1 MHSKSVRWI
10 KVCHPCNLN
19 VQDYH
24 RYKQLISRLPYTQSP
39 WGPVISSKGIFEI
52 SSQLKIQ
59 LGREKLYTLFSFFPF
74 SFEIENTLESL
85 WSDIIDLDNI
95 FFFLLCNVNVHFS
108 NIKPLIWVAPPEH
121 SIEAGNHFYIRV
133 CYAERK
139 TTLAWR
145 RLEISHQK
153 ALFSPP
159 QPKHF
164 TQRGQSHQLL
174 KQNPNYAVFPQRN

>member
-1 MHSKSVRWI
+1 MWI
-10 KVCHPCNLN
+10 EVCHPCNLSIK
-19 VQDYH
+19 DYH
-24 RYKQLISRLPYTQSP
+24 RHRQFISRLPYTQSP
-39 WGPVISSKGIFEI
+39 WGPITSSKRIVEI
-52 SSQLKIQ
+52 SAQLQIE
-59 LGREKLYTLFSFFPF
+59 LGREYLYTLFSFSPF
-74 SFEIENTLESL
+74 SFEIENKLESL
-85 WSDIIDLDNI
+85 WSDIIALRNTF
-95 FFFLLCNVNVHFS
+95 FFFLLCNMNVRFS

>member
-10 KVCHPCNLN
+10 KVCHPCNLS

-24 RYKQLISRLPYTQSP
+24 RYRQLISRLPYTQSP
-39 WGPVISSKGIFEI
+39 SGLVTSSKGIVEI
-52 SSQLKIQ
+52 SLYLQTELST
-59 LGREKLYTLFSFFPF
+59 ENLYTLFSFSPF

-85 WSDIIDLDNI
+85 WSDIIDLHNI
-95 FFFLLCNVNVHFS
+95 CVFLLCNVNVHFS

-139 TTLAWR
+139 ITLGNIPS
-145 RLEISHQK
+145 ESS
-153 ALFSPP
+153 F
-159 QPKHF
+159 
-164 TQRGQSHQLL
+164 QSSS
-174 KQNPNYAVFPQRN
+174 A